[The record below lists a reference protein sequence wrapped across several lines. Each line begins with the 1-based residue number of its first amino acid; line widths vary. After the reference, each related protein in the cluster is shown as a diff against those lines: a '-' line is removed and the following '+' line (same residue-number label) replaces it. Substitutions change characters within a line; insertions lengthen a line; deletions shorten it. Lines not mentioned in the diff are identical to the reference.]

1 MTLRERLARVFGP
14 RVPRERL
21 AADRAR
27 FLAPTLLLTSAAA
40 LLVVSIFLPYW
51 HMKLLA
57 PQYPKGLTVDAYLDR
72 LEGDVREIDGLNH
85 YIGMRPLG
93 EAATLERAWSV
104 TAIAAIVTLVLAA
117 IFIHNRKAAWLSL
130 PALCFPVVF
139 LADLHFWLRSF
150 GTNLDPRA
158 PLSSS
163 IKPFVPPV
171 LGRGTVGQFA
181 TVATPGPGL
190 ILATVAAIAIVA
202 GLWYHRRA
210 YKPLVEK
217 MAKGGRGAAVTALL
231 VAAGA
236 ALAGG
241 QARAAEIGVTP
252 QGPVKTLA
260 EALAAAGDGDVVRVE
275 GGVHAGGLVI
285 ERGVHLIGVGWPVV
299 DGGGR
304 GSVITVRSAGTTIEG
319 FEIRGSGE
327 LLDEE
332 NTGIAVEAPAVTVRG
347 NRLEDVLFGV
357 YLREAPDSRV
367 VGNAIRGKDLPL
379 ARRGD
384 AIRVWYS
391 DGVEIADNDVEA
403 GRDVVLWYSNRLA
416 VRGNRVREGRY
427 GLHFMYCDDAAIQG
441 NLLYG
446 NSVGAF
452 LMYSRRLRL
461 TDNAIA
467 RNHGPSGYGVGLK
480 DMDDALVAGNLFV
493 GNRVGAFLDNSPREI
508 RSTSRLSGNAFA
520 GNDVGVLLMPNVRR
534 AEIVGNGFVENG
546 EQVGLAGAGGDPE
559 ANVWL
564 ENHWSDYAGYDLD
577 GDGFGELPYRAER
590 LFEGLA
596 DRHPELRIF
605 LHGPATRALDFAA
618 VAFPIVRPRPKL
630 TDPRPRMAPIAPV
643 AASAAPAL
651 PRRPGGA
658 WTPAAGGMVAG
669 AIALLAFP
677 WLLRREAR
685 LLPRRRRRAAGGAAA
700 AGRRPVEAVVE
711 AAGLTVRYGSKAA
724 LEGVDFA
731 IAGGES
737 VALWGPNGAGK
748 TTALRAILGVV
759 AVEGSVRVAGLDPRR
774 RGREV
779 RKRLGFVPQ
788 AIAFQAD
795 LGAYQT
801 LEFFARLRGAPAERL
816 GELVAWL
823 GLEEHADKPVG
834 ALSGGLKQRLAL
846 AAALVDDPP
855 VLLLDEPTAN
865 LDAAARESFYR
876 KLLELRAAGKTL
888 LFTSHRFEEV
898 SLLADRVLH
907 LAAGR
912 LVADGPPESIERSG
926 ANGAGRVEI
935 ALRVE
940 EARLAEAE
948 GILAADGFAPRRLG
962 PCLVVVVAAD
972 RKIGPL
978 ASLLR
983 RGLEP
988 QSFELSER
996 SGSGNGRHAAS

>member
-1 MTLRERLARVFGP
+1 MSLRRRLTRLFGP

-21 AADRAR
+21 ETDRAR
-27 FLAPTLLLTSAAA
+27 FLAPTLLLATAAA

-130 PALCFPVVF
+130 PALCFPAVF

-190 ILATVAAIAIVA
+190 ILATLAAIAIVA

-210 YKPLVEK
+210 YKPLVES
-217 MAKGGRGAAVTALL
+217 MTQAGRSAVAALL
-231 VAAGA
+231 VAGTAW
-236 ALAGG
+236 LAGG
-241 QARAAEIGVTP
+241 QARAAEILVAP
-252 QGPVKTLA
+252 EGPVRT
-260 EALAAAGDGDVVRVE
+260 LAAAVAAAADGDVVRVE
-275 GGVHAGGLVI
+275 GGVHAGGLVVD
-285 ERGVHLIGVGWPVV
+285 RPLHLIGVGWPVV
-299 DGGGR
+299 EGGGR
-304 GSVITVRSAGTTIEG
+304 GTVVTVRAAGTTIEG
-319 FEIRGSGE
+319 FAIRGSGE

-332 NTGIAVEAPAVTVRG
+332 NSGIAVEAPEATVRG
-347 NRLEDVLFGV
+347 NRLEDVLFGI
-357 YLREAPDSRV
+357 YLREAPGSRV

-403 GRDVVLWYSNRLA
+403 GRDVVLWYSNRLV
-416 VRGNRVREGRY
+416 VRGNRVRDGRY
-427 GLHFMYCDDAAIQG
+427 GLHFMYCDDAAIEG

-508 RSTSRLSGNAFA
+508 RSSSRLSANAFA

-577 GDGFGELPYRAER
+577 GDGFGDLPYRAER

-605 LHGPATRALDFAA
+605 LHAPATRALDFAA

-630 TDPRPRMAPIAPV
+630 TDPRPRMAPVAAV

-651 PRRPGGA
+651 PRRPAGA
-658 WTPAAGGMVAG
+658 WTPAAAGMVAG
-669 AIALLAFP
+669 ALVLLAFP
-677 WLLRREAR
+677 RLLRRE
-685 LLPRRRRRAAGGAAA
+685 PRRPAPSAAPAPPGRHRRAAA
-700 AGRRPVEAVVE
+700 PVVE
-711 AAGLTVRYGSKAA
+711 AAALTVRYGSKPA

-731 IAGGES
+731 IASGES

-774 RGREV
+774 QGREV

-795 LGAYQT
+795 LGARQT
-801 LEFFARLRGAPAERL
+801 LEFFARLRGAPAERID
-816 GELVAWL
+816 ELVAWL
-823 GLEEHADKPVG
+823 GLDEHAEKAVG

-876 KLLELRAAGKTL
+876 KLLELKAAGKTL

-907 LAAGR
+907 LTAGR
-912 LVADGPPESIERSG
+912 LVADGPPESIERAG

-940 EARLAEAE
+940 EGRLAEAE
-948 GILAADGFAPRRLG
+948 RILAAEGFAPRRLG
-962 PCLVVVVAAD
+962 PCLFVVVAAD

-978 ASLLR
+978 AALLR

-988 QSFELSER
+988 RSFELSEP